1 MSQPPSAELVFVIET
16 PVTLGRIEFTSE
28 DGMPF
33 MLANAPA
40 GTTIY
45 RYWVRP
51 GRYCFAGVAS
61 GDLNIGWSYNPR
73 QPKCMQVDAGRK
85 LYGGHFMFSE
95 SGMRFVLDSAR
106 MRQQLAD
113 PSIEQIE
120 GRAGTR
126 PPKNDD

>member
-1 MSQPPSAELVFVIET
+1 MSQPASAELVFVVET

-51 GRYCFAGVAS
+51 GRYCFAEAAS
-61 GDLNIGWSYNPR
+61 GDLNIGWTMTPGKPR
-73 QPKCMQVDAGRK
+73 CMQVDAGRK
-85 LYGGHFMFSE
+85 LYGGHFVFSE
-95 SGMRFVLDSAR
+95 AGLEHVIDSAR
-106 MRQQLAD
+106 LQQQLDD
-113 PSIEQIE
+113 PSIEQLE
-120 GRAGTR
+120 GRAGAR
-126 PPKNDD
+126 PPKDEG